1 MIVEVYESK
10 TDKSITVICKGDTS
24 LLEDDAV
31 LIRTIEG
38 RDWDDCMVQHH
49 AAMYWEPYIP
59 CENVIHTCGDRKIIV
74 DENFKIY

>member
-10 TDKSITVICKGDTS
+10 SDKSITVICKGDTF

-49 AAMYWEPYIP
+49 AAMNWEPYIP
-59 CENVIHTCGDRKIIV
+59 IDFN
-74 DENFKIY
+74 